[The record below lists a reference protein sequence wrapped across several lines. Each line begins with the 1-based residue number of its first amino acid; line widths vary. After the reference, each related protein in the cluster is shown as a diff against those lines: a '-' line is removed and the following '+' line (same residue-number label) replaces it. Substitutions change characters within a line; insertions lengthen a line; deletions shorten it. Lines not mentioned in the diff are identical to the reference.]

1 MKVDS
6 TARKGLRAE
15 IDASGYFPELVEDAI
30 VLAVGDEELVDFVV
44 HHEPTFNNDEIHRHI
59 TILALTPTRLIVGHT
74 DDHPAEPH
82 MPGSY
87 AATSTESVG
96 LSRINNVVLT
106 RVVTQP
112 EDYRPGSTGV
122 YEAWLTVGWGAVRR
136 VDLEQATCSDPQ
148 CDADHGYTGALVA
161 DDLSVRMGTGAV
173 GTERV
178 ARLAQFASRL
188 QQAAAV

>member
-6 TARKGLRAE
+6 TRKGLRAE
-15 IDASGYFPELVEDAI
+15 IDASGYFPDLVEDAI
-30 VLAVGDEELVDFVV
+30 MLAVADEELVDFVV
-44 HHEPTFNNDEIHRHI
+44 HHEPTFNNDEIHRHV

-74 DDHPAEPH
+74 DDHPADPH

-87 AATSTESVG
+87 AATSTESIALG
-96 LSRINNVVLT
+96 KITNVVLT

-112 EDYRPGSTGV
+112 ADYQAASDSV
-122 YEAWLTVGWGAVRR
+122 YEIWLTVGWGAVRR
-136 VDLEQATCSDPQ
+136 VDLEQAACNDPQ

-161 DDLSVRMGTGAV
+161 DDLTVRMGTGAV

-178 ARLAQFASRL
+178 ARLSQFASKL
-188 QQAAAV
+188 QRAAAA